1 MPHKILVVDDDTPT
15 LEVMKLILRKI
26 GCEPVVV
33 DNGWDALNI
42 VRSDPPSLILM
53 DVMMSPMN
61 GWQFLELKQ
70 QDERIRNVPVMLFT
84 AKSIETEE
92 LKRYGKAI
100 VGVLEKPISPLEL
113 KAALQRFFH
122 EG

>member
-1 MPHKILVVDDDTPT
+1 MHKILVVDDDTPT
-15 LEVMKLILRKI
+15 LEVMKLILRKL

-42 VRSDPPSLILM
+42 VRTDPPSLILM

-70 QDERIRNVPVMLFT
+70 QDERIRDVPVMLFT

-92 LKRYGKAI
+92 FARYGKAV

-122 EG
+122 EE